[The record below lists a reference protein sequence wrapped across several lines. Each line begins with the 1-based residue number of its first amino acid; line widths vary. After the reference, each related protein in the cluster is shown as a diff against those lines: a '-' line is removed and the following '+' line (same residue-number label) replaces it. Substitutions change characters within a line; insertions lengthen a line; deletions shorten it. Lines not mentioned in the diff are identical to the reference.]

1 MSTYGVYSTKYENLS
16 NDQLYSMY
24 CEASYSKLN
33 TNEKLDLLQETVN
46 RDAFERG
53 EIGAPEV
60 RFADLPA
67 NVSGNADKGVINV
80 NYDMAVRGI
89 QTFEYNG
96 QTIQHTI
103 SDYNIQSL
111 NTVLHE
117 NTHCFQDQIIDG
129 TISLDNQKTIN
140 EYQANAC
147 TESVVQQNGTYQF
160 GSQYLTGE
168 TPNGYYLYYFQ
179 PTERDAYLYAEAKTA
194 QILSSLSEKYGIEK
208 SFAVYEKS
216 VIVNGFQAKEQEAI
230 QVFQNPDFVKDLSQT
245 LQNQYFE
252 TNISVNT
259 NTEAAVKAEMIATY
273 KSLQQSVSMNK
284 EDMNMSFDPKPV
296 TLEEYN
302 QSLRE
307 SVTAYYEH
315 AVNNSVMSKEEAI
328 QSTAEMSENYFSAVE
343 EFQDAQDNTIV
354 NTDAVVPDGVTVDTE
369 NTVDTGTE
377 DGVESSGGI
386 DF

>member
-1 MSTYGVYSTKYENLS
+1 M
-16 NDQLYSMY
+16 
-24 CEASYSKLN
+24 
-33 TNEKLDLLQETVN
+33 
-46 RDAFERG
+46 
-53 EIGAPEV
+53 
-60 RFADLPA
+60 
-67 NVSGNADKGVINV
+67 
-80 NYDMAVRGI
+80 
-89 QTFEYNG
+89 
-96 QTIQHTI
+96 
-103 SDYNIQSL
+103 
-111 NTVLHE
+111 
-117 NTHCFQDQIIDG
+117 
-129 TISLDNQKTIN
+129 
-140 EYQANAC
+140 
-147 TESVVQQNGTYQF
+147 
-160 GSQYLTGE
+160 
-168 TPNGYYLYYFQ
+168 
-179 PTERDAYLYAEAKTA
+179 
-194 QILSSLSEKYGIEK
+194 
-208 SFAVYEKS
+208 
-216 VIVNGFQAKEQEAI
+216 
-230 QVFQNPDFVKDLSQT
+230 SQT

-302 QSLRE
+302 QSLME
-307 SVTAYYEH
+307 SITAYYEH